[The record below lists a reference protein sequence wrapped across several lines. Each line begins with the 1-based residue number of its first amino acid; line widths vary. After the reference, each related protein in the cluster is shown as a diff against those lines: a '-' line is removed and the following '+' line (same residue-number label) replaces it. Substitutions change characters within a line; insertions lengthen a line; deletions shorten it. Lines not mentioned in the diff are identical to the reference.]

1 LNKRTNKIVI
11 GIGKWEAIILQANLT
26 QKTHLTVQE
35 TQQKLKAFDIPD
47 EATEFLVTQ
56 CDCHRAT
63 EKFNTFEN
71 VSNVLNFSNR
81 LSFTGLF

>member
-1 LNKRTNKIVI
+1 MFYVVNGILLNKRTNKIVV
-11 GIGKWEAIILQANLT
+11 GIGKWEDTVLQAHLT

-35 TQQKLKAFDIPD
+35 TQEKLKAFDIPD

-63 EKFNTFEN
+63 E
-71 VSNVLNFSNR
+71 SSFSNR
-81 LSFTGLF
+81 LNFTKN